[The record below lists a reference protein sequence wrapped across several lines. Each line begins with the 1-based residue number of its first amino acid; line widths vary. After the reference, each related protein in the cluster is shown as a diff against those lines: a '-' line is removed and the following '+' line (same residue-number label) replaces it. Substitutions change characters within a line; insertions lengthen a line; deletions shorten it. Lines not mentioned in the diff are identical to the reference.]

1 MYLAA
6 CCIFET
12 ALRAIRSIEWIFN
25 TCVGSVRGRPPSWVI
40 GLRSRAIIREANLI
54 SSRGGPVNLDDE
66 T

>member
-1 MYLAA
+1 MDLVDVFGCMLHFRNCLKGYSKYRV
-6 CCIFET
+6 F
-12 ALRAIRSIEWIFN
+12 
-25 TCVGSVRGRPPSWVI
+25 GSVRGRPPSWVI